1 MAGPGVSWCVLER
14 VSVLVDDVPAVFVGR
29 RQLELAAYLALHPRT
44 PLTSDA
50 LQHALWGDTR
60 PRTAKNSVQRFVSD
74 LRRALGPAADR
85 LHTTDDGYQLLLH
98 PADGVDWLD
107 LREDLKSARVHLAA
121 GDPWSA
127 VAAMGTRAH
136 RRGEPLAGL
145 HSDTFMD
152 ERRSLVDLLDE
163 AAELALTCRV
173 QMGEDEGAVADAE
186 RLLARRPFR
195 EPVWA
200 VLISA
205 LHRLGRTGEA
215 LHAHRRLTQL
225 LSEEFG
231 QAPSRPLQD
240 LHVRVLRDDP
250 ELRER
255 PQIPTATKPRSTIP
269 PKRTSFH
276 GRRDELSTIASTG
289 AHDPAMV
296 TTMKCVYRITYP
308 NGKIY
313 IGADLTASVNY
324 FGSAASELIASDFSP
339 EELRDFTI
347 RREVLWWSEVATDT
361 EVRAK
366 ELELIRLHR
375 SSDPEVGYNRW
386 PSSGR
391 GNEGTSRG

>member
-1 MAGPGVSWCVLER
+1 MAGPGVSWRVLER
-14 VSVLVDDVPAVFVGR
+14 VSVLVDDVPALFVGR
-29 RQLELAAYLALHPRT
+29 RQLELAAYLSLHPRT

-50 LQHALWGDTR
+50 LQRALWGDTR

-98 PADGVDWLD
+98 PADRVDWLD
-107 LREDLKSARVHLAA
+107 LRDDLKTARVHLAA

-127 VAAMGTRAH
+127 VAAMGTTAH

-145 HSDTFMD
+145 RSDAFMD

-163 AAELALTCRV
+163 AAEFALTCRF

-200 VLISA
+200 VLITA
-205 LHRLGRTGEA
+205 LHRLDRTGEA
-215 LHAHRRLTQL
+215 LNAHRRLTQL

-231 QAPSRPLQD
+231 QTPSRPLQD
-240 LHVRVLRDDP
+240 LYVRVLRNDP
-250 ELRER
+250 ELRKG
-255 PQIPTATKPRSTIP
+255 PQILTATKPRSTTP
-269 PKRTSFH
+269 PKRN
-276 GRRDELSTIASTG
+276 GRRDELATIASNV
-289 AHDPAMV
+289 AHDPATV
-296 TTMKCVYRITYP
+296 RTMKYIYRITYP
-308 NGKIY
+308 NAKIY
-313 IGADLTASVNY
+313 IGSDLTASANY
-324 FGSAASELIASDFSP
+324 FGSASSELIASDFTP

-375 SSDPEVGYNRW
+375 SNDPRVGYNQW
-386 PSSGR
+386 PGSGR
-391 GNEGTSRG
+391 GNRGRSRG